1 MARPRYRIPQRRQPA
16 HVDNMRKALQRATRL
31 TEAEIRET
39 MDAVRHCATRVREG
53 VATELQVQTL
63 RTTML
68 IALEI
73 ERLGYVRGMQ
83 GHIEAALIAI
93 KAILTRGVELGTWRP
108 VTLHYYEL
116 DAITS
121 AVDLHDHQLRQLSA
135 GELHTATKRVI
146 AHMQSQGGG
155 ELLNVAPAELGM
167 EVPA

>member
-1 MARPRYRIPQRRQPA
+1 MHSRRAGKELALSKRITIKDVAEDTGLSIAAVSYVLNDKDGVRPE
-16 HVDNMRKALQRATRL
+16 TREL
-31 TEAEIRET
+31 VLS
-39 MDAVRHCATRVREG
+39 AV
-53 VATELQVQTL
+53 
-63 RTTML
+63 
-68 IALEI
+68 

-93 KAILTRGVELGTWRP
+93 KAILTRGAELGTWRP

-155 ELLNVAPAELGM
+155 QLLHVAPADLGM
-167 EVPA
+167 EATA

>member
-1 MARPRYRIPQRRQPA
+1 MGLPRYRIPQRRQPA
-16 HVDNMRKALQRATRL
+16 PVNTMFKAQVRASRL

-39 MDAVRHCATRVREG
+39 MDAVRHCATRTREG

-93 KAILTRGVELGTWRP
+93 KSILTRGEERGAWRP
-108 VTLHYYEL
+108 VTLRYYEL
-116 DAITS
+116 DAITCM
-121 AVDLHDHQLRQLSA
+121 VDLHDLQLRQLSFA
-135 GELHTATKRVI
+135 ELHTATKRVI
-146 AHMQSQGGG
+146 AHMQSQSGGQV
-155 ELLNVAPAELGM
+155 LHVAPADLGM
-167 EVPA
+167 EAAA

>member
-1 MARPRYRIPQRRQPA
+1 MGIPRYRIPQRRQPA
-16 HVDNMRKALQRATRL
+16 PVNTFFKAMVRASRL

-39 MDAVRHCATRVREG
+39 MSAVNHCAARVREG

-73 ERLGYVRGMQ
+73 ERLGYVRGMK

-93 KAILTRGVELGTWRP
+93 KGILNRGNELGEWHPTE
-108 VTLHYYEL
+108 LQLYEI

-121 AVDLHDHQLRQLSA
+121 ALDLHDHQLRQLTA
-135 GELHTATKRVI
+135 AELQTATKRVI
-146 AHMQSQGGG
+146 AQMQSQGGG
-155 ELLNVAPAELGM
+155 QLLNVSPADIGM
-167 EVPA
+167 ETAA